1 MSSWLIIIFAYVIIA
16 VGVFN
21 IVGVS
26 SGSHPL
32 F

>member
-1 MSSWLIIIFAYVIIA
+1 MSSWLIIIFAYFIIA

-21 IVGVS
+21 IVG

>member
-1 MSSWLIIIFAYVIIA
+1 MSSWIIIIFAYVIIA

-21 IVGVS
+21 IVGTG
-26 SGSHPL
+26 SGFHPL

>member
-1 MSSWLIIIFAYVIIA
+1 MSSWLIIILAYFIIA

-21 IVGVS
+21 IVG
-26 SGSHPL
+26 SGSGFHPL

>member
-21 IVGVS
+21 IVG
-26 SGSHPL
+26 SGSHLL

>member
-1 MSSWLIIIFAYVIIA
+1 MSSWLTIIFAYFIIA
-16 VGVFN
+16 VAVLN
-21 IVGVS
+21 MVG

>member
-21 IVGVS
+21 IVAS
-26 SGSHPL
+26 DYQPL